1 MRTDALR
8 VPRDTLY
15 ANRWFKVV
23 KSGAFH
29 FIEEAAP
36 GNSAAI
42 LIRYMG
48 HGTDMGRYVLV
59 WHQRPAVGGRC
70 LEIVRGGGQHGE
82 TAAECAMREAREET
96 GYILRP
102 ADLVRLGA
110 VRPNT
115 AILAAPIHL
124 FYGETQLRLVDTD
137 GEAVST
143 RRAITPGLPDLG
155 RCPGRGYAET
165 SSRKA
170 RAVFARRAE
179 TAGLPD
185 LGQRPRSGY
194 AETSSRG
201 ARVDGCE
208 LLTADELVDRIAT
221 GAIDDGFTLAACLR
235 AALKGLLP
243 TPARISGRA

>member
-1 MRTDALR
+1 MQVSTRSCRAMRTDALR

-137 GEAVST
+137 GEAVS
-143 RRAITPGLPDLG
+143 
-155 RCPGRGYAET
+155 
-165 SSRKA
+165 
-170 RAVFARRAE
+170 ARRAE